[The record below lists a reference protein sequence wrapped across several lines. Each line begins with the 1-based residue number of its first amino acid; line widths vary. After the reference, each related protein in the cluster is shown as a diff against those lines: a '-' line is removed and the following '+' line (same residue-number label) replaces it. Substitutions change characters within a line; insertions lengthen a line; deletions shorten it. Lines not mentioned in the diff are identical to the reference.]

1 MKDHGIKT
9 QQRRVECCHGAGTSA
24 SVLADILG
32 SCEELRW
39 MEPHMSSPSPC
50 PCKVERVVVEDPL
63 SRVGHTHT
71 HKKKK
76 WLTRPRSAQHVGS
89 YHLTTFE
96 SCGATKASQPS
107 ERNTAS
113 YGSR

>member
-63 SRVGHTHT
+63 SRVGHTQV
-71 HKKKK
+71 
-76 WLTRPRSAQHVGS
+76 AA
-89 YHLTTFE
+89 F
-96 SCGATKASQPS
+96 GAFFKNRWQA
-107 ERNTAS
+107 
-113 YGSR
+113 